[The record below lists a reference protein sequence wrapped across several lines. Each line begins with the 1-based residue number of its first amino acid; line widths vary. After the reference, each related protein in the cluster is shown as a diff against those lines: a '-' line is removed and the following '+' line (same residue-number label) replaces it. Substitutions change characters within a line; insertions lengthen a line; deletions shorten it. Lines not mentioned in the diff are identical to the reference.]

1 MSKRNNPCMQP
12 AATCRYHGPNA
23 MGRGGRPGDGDE
35 LGDEFD
41 DLNDDEAPI
50 GEEDDDDEAFP
61 GGQSELALLAEID
74 DIDMVSDEE
83 VKQTDVFTEEVDDYY
98 ENLDRFQQKLLH
110 KSMPNTLYMDS
121 IYTEIWDQNVPCGAM
136 T

>member
-1 MSKRNNPCMQP
+1 
-12 AATCRYHGPNA
+12 